1 MKTQYYTAATLDGFI
16 ATDEHSLDWLFP
28 LADIDKTSY
37 PSFIKDVGALVMG
50 ASTYEW
56 LLRHGV
62 NLGAPE
68 ETPWPYQVPAWVLS
82 HRSHPQPKG
91 ADIRFAQGDVRTV
104 YEEAAEL
111 AGGRNLWVVGG
122 GEVAA
127 QFYDAGLLDE
137 LIVQVGAVTL
147 GSGKKLFPRTV
158 LSPTLRLVSSHQ
170 FNEYMI
176 ELRKTIVK

>member
-1 MKTQYYTAATLDGFI
+1 MKVQYYTAATLDGFI
-16 ATDEHSLDWLFP
+16 ATDDHSLEWLFP
-28 LADIDKTSY
+28 LAELEKTSY

-56 LLRHGV
+56 LLRHVV
-62 NLGAPE
+62 NLGSPE

-82 HRSHPQPKG
+82 HRSHSQPEG
-91 ADIRFAQGDVRTV
+91 ADIYFSRGEVRNV
-104 YEEAAEL
+104 YKEAVKA

-137 LIVQVGAVTL
+137 LIVQIGAVTL
-147 GSGKKLFPRTV
+147 GSGKPLFPRKV
-158 LSPTLRLVSSHQ
+158 LSPTFRLVSSQ
-170 FNEYMI
+170 QVSDYMI
-176 ELRKTIVK
+176 ELRYRVEK